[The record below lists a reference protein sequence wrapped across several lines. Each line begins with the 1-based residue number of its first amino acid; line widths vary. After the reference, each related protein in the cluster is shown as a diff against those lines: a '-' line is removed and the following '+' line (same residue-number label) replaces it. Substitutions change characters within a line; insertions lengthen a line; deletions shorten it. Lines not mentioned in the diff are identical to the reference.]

1 MSDSRAPNEPLISQ
15 TMKPAVS
22 ILIFIVLLLPQ
33 LLLAIDETR
42 ITKTGDFKGSGIV
55 RDIERGVITI
65 EKPDG
70 SQQRFKIQDTD
81 EAGISIGGLPLQV
94 PAKIKVHGVFN
105 AGLLEKGMYISFD
118 SKISKTGEFEK
129 PLQKMEVIPSRKNSL
144 KLQIEPLELGDVYSA
159 CKVVG
164 RITHVSQRAGKYRLL
179 LETVDKKPAVR
190 SHISV
195 EVSKDAKFSI
205 RNDNLNRVLPGDNV
219 EYYKGISLSNG
230 EHLIVTINVRMTAE
244 RKATTLSL
252 HEQLVQKFSH
262 LSDRPTQPRRVRN
275 EHFIVHTDLSDRSA
289 KILLAK
295 LGLTYKRLFRYYGK
309 QPKEPIEC
317 FVVHD
322 QTQWA
327 DSNEIP
333 KHAFAK
339 IAEGA
344 GVTTLTRVGK
354 YPKSIVYSCDD
365 HGIVQHEAVHAF
377 CNMTFGTSGPIWY
390 AEGMAEMGL
399 YWRPEEQDVQIE
411 PIVIDYLTRS
421 KHKKLEEII
430 KPNQRTGD
438 SWEAYAWRW
447 ALCHLLA
454 SNKNYDRK
462 FKRLGIDMMNGE
474 DVSFES
480 RFGGVQKKIAFEYE
494 QFIRNF
500 DNGYRVDLCVWDWS
514 VKPQAMTDESKIKVE
529 VLAKSGWQST
539 PIKIKKGVTYEFVDS
554 EKSKWKIGSSGEF
567 LSADGDA
574 LGNGKLVAVIYKDYE
589 LSKPIELGKRGSFRA
604 PETGQLF
611 LRCRDKWTAIE
622 DNEGSITVHF
632 RKKPRK

>member
-1 MSDSRAPNEPLISQ
+1 MKSVVVIPRHSLTPLVFLAVLGLAMMPQNLMADDDAP
-15 TMKPAVS
+15 
-22 ILIFIVLLLPQ
+22 
-33 LLLAIDETR
+33 
-42 ITKTGDFKGSGIV
+42 ITKTGDFSGAGIV
-55 RDIERGVITI
+55 RDMERGVITI
-65 EKPDG
+65 EKSDG
-70 SQQRFKIQDTD
+70 TQKRFKIQDTD

-105 AGLLEKGMYISFD
+105 AGLLEKGMYISF
-118 SKISKTGEFEK
+118 SSRVNKAGQFERS
-129 PLQKMEVIPSRKNSL
+129 LTKMNVIPARKNSL
-144 KLQIEPLELGDVYSA
+144 KLDVDDASLAGDEYSA
-159 CKVVG
+159 CRVVG
-164 RITHVSQRAGKYRLL
+164 RISHISDRKNKYRLL
-179 LETVDKKPAVR
+179 LETADKKPAVR
-190 SHISV
+190 SHITV

-205 RNDNLNRVLPGDNV
+205 RNDNLNRVLPGDAV

-262 LSDRPTQPRRVRN
+262 LSDRPTKPRRVRN

-289 KILLAK
+289 KILLSK
-295 LGLTYKRLFRYYGK
+295 LGLTYTRLFRYYGK

-317 FVVHD
+317 FVVSD
-322 QTQWA
+322 LTQWA
-327 DSNEIP
+327 DNDEIP
-333 KHAFAK
+333 KHAIAK

-344 GVTTLTRVGK
+344 GVTTLTRAGK
-354 YPKSIVYSCDD
+354 YPKSIVYSCED

-377 CNMTFGTSGPIWY
+377 CNMTFGDSGPIWY

-399 YWRPEEQDVQIE
+399 YWRPEELDVQIE
-411 PIVIDYLTRS
+411 PIVIDFLTRS
-421 KHKKLEEII
+421 KQKKLEDII

-454 SNKNYDRK
+454 SNKNYARK
-462 FKRLGIDMMNGE
+462 FKRLGIDMMSDENI
-474 DVSFES
+474 SFES
-480 RFGGVQKKIAFEYE
+480 RFGNVQKKIGFEYE

-500 DNGYRVDLCVWDWS
+500 DNGYRVDLCTWDWS
-514 VKPQAMTDESKIKVE
+514 VKPLAMTNESKIKVE

-539 PIKIKKGVTYEFVDS
+539 PIKIKKGVTYEFVDG
-554 EKSKWKIGSSGEF
+554 EKTKWKIGNSGEA
-567 LSADGDA
+567 LSADGDS
-574 LGNGKLVAVIYKDYE
+574 LGNGKLVAVIYKDYK

-604 PETGQLF
+604 PESGQLF
-611 LRCRDKWTAIE
+611 LRCRDKWTALD

-632 RKKPRK
+632 RKKARK